1 MLFFNPYP
9 KVVSK
14 PHVGVL
20 AVSTNERLCFLTW
33 KMYLFLPHQIP
44 TSPWSV
50 SQNGFYSTSPQT
62 HTSGVTDHRTELKKL
77 LFSVKRK
84 KKVFSIFLSLALSGK
99 TMGQPNTMS
108 NSSVQQNSNNKKK
121 SSNYAKTLAE
131 IKNSISQF
139 ERTEQGQNMGRPGSS
154 ASIGSA
160 ADFVNYM
167 MSLGFDEVRTNT
179 FFRLKNIDA
188 H

>member
-1 MLFFNPYP
+1 
-9 KVVSK
+9 
-14 PHVGVL
+14 
-20 AVSTNERLCFLTW
+20 
-33 KMYLFLPHQIP
+33 
-44 TSPWSV
+44 
-50 SQNGFYSTSPQT
+50 
-62 HTSGVTDHRTELKKL
+62 
-77 LFSVKRK
+77 
-84 KKVFSIFLSLALSGK
+84 
-99 TMGQPNTMS
+99 MGQPNTMS

-179 FFRLKNIDA
+179 FFGFCLSPVIFYKMSLGFDEVNRNTFFGFCLIIVVET
-188 H
+188 

>member
-1 MLFFNPYP
+1 
-9 KVVSK
+9 
-14 PHVGVL
+14 
-20 AVSTNERLCFLTW
+20 
-33 KMYLFLPHQIP
+33 
-44 TSPWSV
+44 
-50 SQNGFYSTSPQT
+50 
-62 HTSGVTDHRTELKKL
+62 
-77 LFSVKRK
+77 
-84 KKVFSIFLSLALSGK
+84 
-99 TMGQPNTMS
+99 MGQPNTMS

-179 FFRLKNIDA
+179 FFGFCLIIVVETWKPCMFLNDEFRIKWGKNKYIFRVKNHRRSLVEMSSTPTWGLPTTFGYWLKNNMGSPILVFY
-188 H
+188 